1 MRAFLVENTSIEV
14 ALSKLVEYPK
24 IQWFNDPTC
33 FSQTRYLPI
42 SGSSRP
48 SHCFGGAEN
57 DEVCHAEVTC
67 NLQDTAVTVQ
77 KSVELLQLTAA
88 RLYQQKC
95 GSLQGKICQSEGT
108 IPSNSG

>member
-1 MRAFLVENTSIEV
+1 MVHIGS
-14 ALSKLVEYPK
+14 Y
-24 IQWFNDPTC
+24 WFIDPTC
-33 FSQTRYLPI
+33 FSQTRGYLPI

-77 KSVELLQLTAA
+77 KSVALLQLTAA
-88 RLYQQKC
+88 RLIQ
-95 GSLQGKICQSEGT
+95 
-108 IPSNSG
+108 